1 MSDVEIQLNVPL
13 PPQQAFAVFSEQMD
27 TWWPRRGVFPY
38 SFAPESTQPLHIRF
52 EAGLGGRYYETFA
65 DGSEYVI
72 GRTTAWE
79 PPARL
84 AYTWRDPVWP
94 GETTIELRFSA
105 REEGT
110 VVDYRQSGFA
120 AAGVPDLAAYYQ
132 IGCEQTLA
140 AYIAHCRAIYKLQT
154 LTSGLAGRE

>member
-1 MSDVEIQLNVPL
+1 MPDIQLTHTVPL
-13 PPQQAFAVFSEQMD
+13 PPQQAFAVFVEQMD

-38 SFAPESTQPLHIRF
+38 SFAPQPTRPLHIRF
-52 EAGLGGRYYETFA
+52 DARLGGRYYETFA

-72 GRTTAWE
+72 GRITIWA

-84 AYTWRDPVWP
+84 AYTWRDPAWP
-94 GETTIELRFSA
+94 GETIIELRFDDEA
-105 REEGT
+105 GGT
-110 VVDYRQSGFA
+110 RVHYLQDGFA

-140 AYIAHCRAIYKLQT
+140 AFVAQCRAIYKLHQ
-154 LTSGLAGRE
+154 LTGGAS